1 MRVVVNK
8 FLNQVE
14 GQVDKLKGKVDR
26 DTMRKA
32 INVGKQVVEKIPKK
46 DQIVKRFA
54 SPVCT
59 IKIQNQTEKA
69 YNRVK
74 GTMDKM
80 GSMVGTLK
88 KAIEAIDRQINNVM
102 GFADKVRKILEMI
115 DKIVKIL
122 ETVVKTLSKAIM
134 AIPAQFV
141 TAGVIIKLGDIMKVS
156 SGMIA
161 TFKAMIEIVPKTLDY
176 YTGRIQTIYDS
187 ITPIRERVLK
197 TDNYIKYHKQVLE
210 SVYLKYI
217 NVCNVPDQESTDN
230 NGIINED
237 NLQVG
242 EEQQDAVNDF
252 LSADPTPENTLNAQD
267 ELASYYTETIESL
280 QAKGETEAVERL
292 YRAEFSEIPYDRKK
306 SYEKLDIST
315 G

>member
-26 DTMRKA
+26 DTMKKA

-46 DQIVKRFA
+46 DQLIKRFA
-54 SPVCT
+54 SPICT
-59 IKIQNQTEKA
+59 IKIQNQTEQA
-69 YNRVK
+69 YNRIK

-80 GSMVGTLK
+80 GSMVGTLR
-88 KAIEAIDRQINNVM
+88 KAIDAIDRQINNVL
-102 GFADKVRKILEMI
+102 GFADKVRKILSMI
-115 DKIVKIL
+115 NKIVSTLK
-122 ETVVKTLSKAIM
+122 TVVKVISQAIM
-134 AIPAQFV
+134 SIPAQFV

-161 TFKAMIEIVPKTLDY
+161 TFEAMIEIVPNTLDY
-176 YTGRIQTIYDS
+176 YEERIKAVHKS
-187 ITPIRERVLK
+187 ITPIRERVHK
-197 TDNYIKYHKQVLE
+197 TDNYIIYHRQVLE

-230 NGIINED
+230 DGIVNED
-237 NLQVG
+237 ALQVG

-252 LSADPTPENTLNAQD
+252 LSADPTPENTLEAQD
-267 ELASYYTETIESL
+267 ELAAYYTETVESL
-280 QAKGETEAVERL
+280 QAKGETEAIERL
-292 YRAEFSEIPYDRKK
+292 YRAEFSEIPYDRKR